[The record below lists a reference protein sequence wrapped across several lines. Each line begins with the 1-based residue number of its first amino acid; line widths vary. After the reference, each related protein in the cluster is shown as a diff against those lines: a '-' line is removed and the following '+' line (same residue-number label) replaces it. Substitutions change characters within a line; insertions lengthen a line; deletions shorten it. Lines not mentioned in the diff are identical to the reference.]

1 MAAPAIQPT
10 WSEPISG
17 GSTSDGAIS
26 SGPPYVSWVMALMPV
41 SSAAHGHA
49 TDPPRRPRRRGSAA
63 QLRSRPESRLLH
75 NACDDGEMC
84 ALHLPRLG
92 ARSLLLAERDAT
104 SVAEASRLTEVA
116 A

>member
-1 MAAPAIQPT
+1 M
-10 WSEPISG
+10 
-17 GSTSDGAIS
+17 
-26 SGPPYVSWVMALMPV
+26 
-41 SSAAHGHA
+41 
-49 TDPPRRPRRRGSAA
+49 SAA

-84 ALHLPRLG
+84 ALHLPWLG